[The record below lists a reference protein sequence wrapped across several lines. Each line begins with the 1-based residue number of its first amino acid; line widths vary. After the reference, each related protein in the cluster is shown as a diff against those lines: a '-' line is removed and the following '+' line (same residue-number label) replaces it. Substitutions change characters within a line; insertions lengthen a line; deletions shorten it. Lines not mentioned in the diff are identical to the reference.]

1 MPKSAT
7 AARRPAAPGGEIV
20 PLRPAVRGEGAR
32 RSLTEI
38 AYAAIKERILSLEL
52 RPGQFVNEQA
62 LCAMLGLGRM
72 PVHQAVHRLA
82 ADQLLDV
89 LPRKGLVIR
98 ADSLNEVLALLEA
111 RCAVE
116 PNIAALA
123 AERAQPGEV
132 KAMRRLLAESRRLV
146 DQRYRREFMAFDRS
160 FHQAVAEAAGNS
172 ILVDAQ
178 RPLHE
183 RSVRVWAIRV
193 WAPDGLRLTQREHEA
208 VLDAIVRRDP
218 DGARA
223 AMRAHLE
230 ALGARI
236 VEGAEQNGDLVPA
249 V

>member
-1 MPKSAT
+1 MPKSPA
-7 AARRPAAPGGEIV
+7 AARRPATPGGEVV
-20 PLRPAVRGEGAR
+20 PLRPPAR
-32 RSLTEI
+32 RGAQPSLNEI
-38 AYAAIKERILSLEL
+38 AYAAIKARILSLEL

-62 LCAMLGLGRM
+62 LCAMIGLGRM
-72 PVHQAVHRLA
+72 PVHQAVHRLMA
-82 ADQLLDV
+82 EKLLDV
-89 LPRKGLVIR
+89 LPRKGVVIR

-123 AERAQPGEV
+123 AERAAPDRV
-132 KAMRRLLAESRRLV
+132 RAMRKLLSESRRLV
-146 DQRYRREFMAFDRS
+146 DQRYRRQFMAFDRA
-160 FHQAVAEAAGNS
+160 FHQAVAEAAGNA

-183 RSVRVWAIRV
+183 RSARVWAIRV
-193 WAPDGLRLTQREHEA
+193 WGPDGLRLTQREHEA
-208 VLDAIVRRDP
+208 VLDAIGRRDP
-218 DGARA
+218 GGARA

-236 VEGAEQNGDLVPA
+236 LEGAEQDGELVPA